1 MRVVC
6 SLSSYPATLPSVTVS
21 STLTATLDPAAIWDV
36 LGQTA
41 WDLGGGLL
49 GRVAQFA
56 HGISALDVTPSA
68 ALSAPVWLLGRRYD
82 DVAAADFD
90 AYKRNF
96 EAILWFTYRRD
107 FPQMTPYDFTSD
119 AGWGC
124 MLRSAQMLLGQ
135 ALQRRLLGRDWRLPA
150 LFEAEIDARLPD
162 KYVTLLRWFA
172 DLPDVEC
179 CGTW

>member
-1 MRVVC
+1 M
-6 SLSSYPATLPSVTVS
+6 
-21 STLTATLDPAAIWDV
+21 
-36 LGQTA
+36 TA